1 MSELLMTTTYER
13 DPDYTS
19 CSMNLSQGRG
29 RFRPLLDL
37 AVKLNCAFLMAHDL
51 NEILQAVLVGVTVGE
66 GLGFNRAFLFQ
77 LDAKKEYMEGKLA
90 IGPASPEDAGRI
102 WSEITKKRL
111 SLFEILDDVKSVF
124 YDKTNSINQLVRQIN
139 VPFSKQDHILIR
151 ALNERRAFWVG
162 GKGENSAVAP
172 EDLLQILGANE
183 FAIAPLYAQEEAY
196 GVILADNF
204 VTGRPID
211 QADVDA
217 LQLFAGLASIA
228 VGKTRMCEM
237 LEERVQALRKL
248 NEEVE
253 RNKDQLV
260 EAERYASLGRMADQ
274 LLHEI
279 RNPLSTIGGMAKIL
293 KRKLKDSE
301 LINYA
306 EIMVKENERVEK
318 TLTVIFD
325 FANVPE
331 LNPELVRICDLIKAS
346 LALLQSEL
354 DRHNI
359 TLNVVSCPDPEPVL
373 FLDRIYIQR
382 SFLSIFKNAVEA
394 MPEGGIL
401 TVSVSTSA
409 GHVEIQI
416 TDTGLGMAN
425 GYLNKADEPF
435 FTTKTHGLGL
445 GLSLAKR
452 VIELHDGFMCL
463 TKNKLGG
470 TNVSIT
476 LPGVRD

>member
-1 MSELLMTTTYER
+1 MSELMAASYEKQR
-13 DPDYTS
+13 DDVSYNVSLPRS
-19 CSMNLSQGRG
+19 RG
-29 RFRPLLDL
+29 RFGPLLDL
-37 AVKLNCAFLMAHDL
+37 AVKLNSAFLRAHDL
-51 NEILQAVLVGVTVGE
+51 DEILQAVLVGVTVGE

-77 LDAKKEYMEGKLA
+77 LDTEKKYVEGKLA

-102 WSEITKKRL
+102 WAEISQKQL
-111 SLFEILDDVKSVF
+111 SLFEILDDVKEAF
-124 YDKTNSINQLVRQIN
+124 YNRVHPLNQLVRQIK
-139 VPFSKQDHILIR
+139 VPLSEKDHILVR
-151 ALNERRAFWVG
+151 AVNERRAFWVG
-162 GKGENSAVAP
+162 DKSENGSVAP
-172 EDLLQILGANE
+172 EDLVKILGVSE
-183 FAIAPLYAQEEAY
+183 FAVAPLFVQEDAY

-211 QADVDA
+211 HGDVDA

-237 LEERVQALRKL
+237 LEERIRALRTL

-253 RNKDQLV
+253 RNKNQLV
-260 EAERYASLGRMADQ
+260 EAERYAALGRMADQ

-279 RNPLSTIGGMAKIL
+279 RNPLATIGGMARIL

-306 EIMVKENERVEK
+306 KTMVRESERVEK
-318 TLTVIFD
+318 SLTAIFD
-325 FANVPE
+325 FTKVPE
-331 LNPELVRICDLIKAS
+331 LNPELVRVCDLIKAS

-359 TLNVVSCPDPEPVL
+359 TLDVHFPDLEPVL
-373 FLDRIYIQR
+373 FIDRTYIQQA
-382 SFLSIFKNAVEA
+382 FLSILKNAVEV

-401 TVSVSTSA
+401 TVSVSA
-409 GHVEIQI
+409 YERNVEIQI
-416 TDTGLGMAN
+416 TDTGVGMAK
-425 GYLNKADEPF
+425 GYLNRAGEPF

-476 LPGVRD
+476 LPGVSA

>member
-1 MSELLMTTTYER
+1 MSELMTASYAKDR
-13 DPDYTS
+13 DYIS
-19 CSMNLSQGRG
+19 CGMSLPLGRG
-29 RFRPLLDL
+29 RFGPLLDL
-37 AVKLNCAFLMAHDL
+37 AVKLNSAFLKAHDL
-51 NEILQAVLVGVTVGE
+51 NEIIQAVLVGVTVGE

-77 LDAKKEYMEGKLA
+77 LDTKKEYMEGKLA

-102 WSEITKKRL
+102 WADISKKQL
-111 SLFEILDDVKSVF
+111 SLFEILDDVRGVF
-124 YDKTNSINQLVRQIN
+124 YDGTHPVNQLVRQIK
-139 VPFSKQDHILIR
+139 VPFSEKDHILVR
-151 ALNERRAFWVG
+151 AVEERRAFWVG
-162 GKGENSAVAP
+162 GKSENGSVAPKDLVEILGSGEFAVAP
-172 EDLLQILGANE
+172 L
-183 FAIAPLYAQEEAY
+183 FAQEDAY

-228 VGKTRMCEM
+228 VSKTRMCEM
-237 LEERVQALRKL
+237 LEERIRALRTL

-260 EAERYASLGRMADQ
+260 EAERYAALGRMADQ

-306 EIMVKENERVEK
+306 QTMVRESERVEK
-318 TLTVIFD
+318 TLTAIFD
-325 FANVPE
+325 FAKIPE
-331 LNPELVRICDLIKAS
+331 LNPELVRVCDLLKAS
-346 LALLQSEL
+346 IALLQSEL

-359 TLNVVSCPDPEPVL
+359 KLNINFPDLQPVL
-373 FLDRIYIQR
+373 FLDRIYIQQA
-382 SFLSIFKNAVEA
+382 FLSILKNSVEA
-394 MPEGGIL
+394 MPDGGML
-401 TVSVSTSA
+401 TVSVSTPERNA
-409 GHVEIQI
+409 EIQI
-416 TDTGLGMAN
+416 TDTGLGMAR
-425 GYLNKADEPF
+425 GHLDKADEPF

-445 GLSLAKR
+445 GLSVAKR
-452 VIELHDGFMCL
+452 VVELHGGFMCL
-463 TKNKLGG
+463 TKNNLGG

-476 LPGVRD
+476 LPGVSA

>member
-1 MSELLMTTTYER
+1 MSELMATSYER
-13 DPDYTS
+13 DRDYVS
-19 CSMNLSQGRG
+19 YDMSLSRSRG
-29 RFRPLLDL
+29 RFGPLLDL
-37 AVKLNCAFLMAHDL
+37 AVKLNSAFLMAHDL
-51 NEILQAVLVGVTVGE
+51 DEILQAVLVGVTAGE

-77 LDAKKEYMEGKLA
+77 LNTEKKYLEGKLA
-90 IGPASPEDAGRI
+90 IGPASLEDAGRI
-102 WSEITKKRL
+102 WSEISKKQL
-111 SLFEILDDVKSVF
+111 SLFEILDDVKEAF
-124 YDKTNSINQLVRQIN
+124 YNGVQPLNQLVRQIK
-139 VPFSKQDHILIR
+139 VPLSEKDHILVR
-151 ALNERRAFWVG
+151 AVNERSAFWVG
-162 GKGENSAVAP
+162 GKSENGSVAP
-172 EDLLQILGANE
+172 EDLVEILGAGE
-183 FAIAPLYAQEEAY
+183 FAVAPLFAQEDAY

-211 QADVDA
+211 QGDVDA

-237 LEERVQALRKL
+237 LEERVQALRTL

-260 EAERYASLGRMADQ
+260 EAERYAALGRMADQ

-293 KRKLKDSE
+293 QRKLKDSE

-306 EIMVKENERVEK
+306 ETMVRESERVEK
-318 TLTVIFD
+318 TLTAIFD
-325 FANVPE
+325 FAKVPE
-331 LNPELVRICDLIKAS
+331 LNQELVRVCDLIKAS

-359 TLNVVSCPDPEPVL
+359 TLNVDFPDLEPVL
-373 FLDRIYIQR
+373 FLDRIYIQQA
-382 SFLSIFKNAVEA
+382 FLSILKNAVEA
-394 MPEGGIL
+394 MPEGGTL
-401 TVSVSTSA
+401 TVSVSVPE
-409 GHVEIQI
+409 GNVEIQI
-416 TDTGLGMAN
+416 TDTGLGMAK
-425 GYLNKADEPF
+425 GHLNKADEPF

-452 VIELHDGFMCL
+452 VIELHGGFMCL
-463 TKNKLGG
+463 IRNKLGG

-476 LPGVRD
+476 LPDVSA

>member
-1 MSELLMTTTYER
+1 
-13 DPDYTS
+13 
-19 CSMNLSQGRG
+19 
-29 RFRPLLDL
+29 
-37 AVKLNCAFLMAHDL
+37 MAHDL
-51 NEILQAVLVGVTVGE
+51 DEILQAVLVGVTVGE

-77 LDAKKEYMEGKLA
+77 LDIEKEYMEGNLA

-102 WSEITKKRL
+102 WAEISQKQL
-111 SLFEILDDVKSVF
+111 SLFEILDEVKEAF
-124 YDKTNSINQLVRQIN
+124 YNGVNPLNQLVRQIK
-139 VPFSKQDHILIR
+139 VPLSEKDHILVR
-151 ALNERRAFWVG
+151 AVNERRAFWVG
-162 GKGENSAVAP
+162 GKSENGSVAPADLVKILGAGEFAVAP
-172 EDLLQILGANE
+172 L
-183 FAIAPLYAQEEAY
+183 FAQEDAY

-211 QADVDA
+211 QGDVEA

-237 LEERVQALRKL
+237 LEERVRALRIL
-248 NEEVE
+248 NGEVE

-260 EAERYASLGRMADQ
+260 EAERYAALGRMADQ

-279 RNPLSTIGGMAKIL
+279 RNPLATIGGMAGIL

-306 EIMVKENERVEK
+306 ETMVRESERVEK
-318 TLTVIFD
+318 TLSAIFD

-331 LNPELVRICDLIKAS
+331 LNPELVRVCDLIKAS

-359 TLNVVSCPDPEPVL
+359 TLNVNFSDFEPVL
-373 FLDRIYIQR
+373 FLDRLYIQQA
-382 SFLSIFKNAVEA
+382 FLGILKNAVEA
-394 MPEGGIL
+394 MPEGGTL
-401 TVSVSTSA
+401 TVSVSTHE
-409 GHVEIQI
+409 GDVEIQI
-416 TDTGLGMAN
+416 TDTGLGMAR

-470 TNVSIT
+470 TNVGIT
-476 LPGVRD
+476 LPGMSA